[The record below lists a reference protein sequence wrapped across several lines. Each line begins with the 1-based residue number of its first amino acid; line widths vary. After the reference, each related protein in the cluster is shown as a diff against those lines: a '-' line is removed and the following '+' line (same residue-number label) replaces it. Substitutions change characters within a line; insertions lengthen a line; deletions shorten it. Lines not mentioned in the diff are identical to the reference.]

1 MARKSKRKKKTSLN
15 WTAIVWTLFV
25 FNLLLGL
32 FFSPITSIRNMRIV
46 GAQPHD
52 QDRIQSLAQALR
64 GRPFGRVGAKQFESD
79 ILRQRDVYSASLS
92 HNLFGSALVRVQY
105 RTPIAELSGF
115 PRTYLDADGVIFGSP
130 EPYQGLR
137 QLALDPEYA
146 EPGMALT
153 LPWPAKQV
161 AELCTRLSSFDQLKD
176 AAVHLDQTG
185 RLLISREDKHT
196 VDLGGTEQFD
206 EKLAK
211 LKAILEDDPQVL
223 DRVSSLSL
231 ADPARPATK
240 PLQGSTK

>member
-1 MARKSKRKKKTSLN
+1 MARKSKRKKKALN
-15 WTAIVWTLFV
+15 WPAIVWTLFV
-25 FNLLLGL
+25 ANVLLGL
-32 FFSPITSIRNMRIV
+32 FFSPMTSVRHVRVV

-52 QDRIQSLAQALR
+52 EDRIQSLAQSLR
-64 GRPFGRVGAKQFESD
+64 GRPFGRVGAKEFESSV
-79 ILRQRDVYSASLS
+79 LQQRDVYEATLS
-92 HNLFGSALVRVQY
+92 HNLFGSALVKVQY
-105 RTPIAELSGF
+105 RTPVATLAGF

-130 EPYQGLR
+130 EPYPGVRELD
-137 QLALDPEYA
+137 LDPEYA

-153 LPWPAKQV
+153 LPWPTKQV
-161 AELCTRLSSFDQLKD
+161 AELCTRLGSFDQLKD

-211 LKAILEDDPQVL
+211 LKAIFEDDPQIL

-231 ADPARPATK
+231 ADPSRPATK
-240 PLQGSTK
+240 PLKGSNS